1 MNRISRYMTNY
12 GNSVIALGWALIA
25 LIREARHK
33 RLLMA
38 KFPGV
43 HFQWP
48 INFKIDDYSALSIAA
63 GCSLGPFS
71 QYIIHKHSFLSAVAG
86 KLVIESGVR
95 IGMGANLRA
104 AGGEIHIGRDTQIA
118 QHVNVIAS
126 NHRFDITTGRPDP
139 AGWDTIK
146 TGVTI
151 GAECWIGAGVTIL
164 PGVVIGDGTII
175 GAGSIVTRSF
185 GDSLICYG
193 NPARQSPAS

>member
-1 MNRISRYMTNY
+1 MAQMRQERDRRALLARYP
-12 GNSVIALGWALIA
+12 
-25 LIREARHK
+25 E
-33 RLLMA
+33 
-38 KFPGV
+38 V

-48 INFKIDDYSALSIAA
+48 INFKVDDYSALSIAA
-63 GCSLGPFS
+63 GCSLSPFS
-71 QYIIHKHSFLSAVAG
+71 QYIVQKHSSFSSVSG
-86 KLVIESGVR
+86 KLVIEAGVC

-104 AGGEIHIGRDTQIA
+104 AGGQIHIGRDTQIA

-126 NHRFDITTGRPDP
+126 NHLFNKTTGRLDP
-139 AGWDTIK
+139 ARWDTTK

-185 GDSLICYG
+185 GDSLVCYG
-193 NPARQSPAS
+193 NPARQSLAS